1 MPQVSAFLDSVGL
14 ACPAN
19 YNLADYL
26 SRSCGQKS
34 PSTPILYVYDPI
46 LLVDITTPGGELL
59 QEDYQDDLHQRDM
72 EPNEVEGLYL
82 VKNSGKSVEF
92 IRNSYAQSPTAEQIR
107 IETDE
112 IKARFAK

>member
-1 MPQVSAFLDSVGL
+1 MLV
-14 ACPAN
+14 
-19 YNLADYL
+19 
-26 SRSCGQKS
+26 
-34 PSTPILYVYDPI
+34 ILI
-46 LLVDITTPGGELL
+46 FLVDMTTQGGELL
-59 QEDYQDDLHQRDM
+59 QEDHQAGPYQRDM

-82 VKNSGKSVEF
+82 LKNSGKSVEF